1 MDLNKEEK
9 EVLQLIRNDSSQRK
23 YFFQKLADTQQPY
36 KWLESLKEEGY
47 FDAKYNPAPEEVEH
61 QPGFSTI
68 PRWQVLGYLE
78 NIAKRNSEDPKQEIT
93 DFLVDFI
100 DEVIKREEK
109 KKVDNCRTNSTV
121 VQLISYLPQNEIVE
135 KHINFVSTI
144 TETKWKSTLLAVKL
158 KDYLIPRL
166 LSIQAKDLLLKL
178 LQIILNFKDAPKNS
192 HKKYIPMFERFWL
205 KKTLDQHSKSIGQLC
220 GVCATKIGISKIK
233 ELAGKDKNEFSVW
246 RIRCVEDHEQR
257 IINDEYA
264 YLIVDFVRDTL
275 LSAETEAARDLLVEL
290 LIDSPKI
297 LRRIAFHTINRRYNE
312 FGELFWRIET
322 NPLEVTEQKHEIYE
336 LLQNNC
342 KKISETQ
349 IKRLTKWIETKDY
362 YVSDEAV
369 EDGNKEKMIAWR
381 KKEWFFACKKSGNP
395 LIKESFDKYDK
406 FAPGEL
412 KHPGWSIWHES
423 LRGRG
428 KSPIIEEDLLSREN
442 REIVQ
447 YINDCDLPW
456 DSWDGPSKEGLVDC
470 LNKCV
475 SKNPD
480 KFCINSEPFLEV
492 ERQFQQAILRGFCNA
507 RREKIEFD
515 VGQSLDFMGHI
526 IKEEK
531 FWKEQYKKK
540 SYNYRSWII
549 SQIAEFVSDIL
560 RDKDLK
566 PEENLL
572 KQIKEILLLL
582 IEKTKSEKPPNNRLI
597 DSYIND
603 SRGKVF
609 ESLIEYALQYARRFE
624 KNETV
629 RWEEEVKN
637 VFEKGLKERND
648 WCLYVTFGRYLPW
661 FMRLDKNWT
670 EQNIENLFPKSNCDM
685 WKASFVGYL
694 NIHTL
699 YTGLYELLKKHG
711 NYDIAIKTDMGDEW
725 TNNYLVQSISLAY
738 MLNLE
743 DLQETSLMIHLISRE
758 DISQLREIINYIWTL
773 RDDEH
778 IDDKSNNVKNLWR
791 VLFGV
796 LKIHTT
802 DGNYQQMI
810 INIGEWLGLIDYI
823 DKEIEEWVKFT
834 IDHVNEAWELSF
846 FVEHLLNHVE
856 NEPERVANIY
866 VYLLNRQKYPDFP
879 EDKIIE
885 LVENLY
891 LKKIKQKPGIICTK
905 YLNAGFK
912 FLRPTFQKYQQ

>member
-1 MDLNKEEK
+1 MRLNKEEK
-9 EVLQLIRNDSSQRK
+9 EVLQLIINEPSRCE
-23 YFFQKLADTQQPY
+23 YFLQKLAEAQEPY
-36 KWLESLKEEGY
+36 KWLEPLRNEGY
-47 FDAKYNPAPEEVEH
+47 FEAEKNPPPEEVEH

-100 DEVIKREEK
+100 DEIIKREKK

-144 TETKWKSTLLAVKL
+144 TETKWKSTLVVVKL

-166 LSIQAKDLLLKL
+166 LSIQAKDLLLTL

-192 HKKYIPMFERFWL
+192 HKKYIPMFERYWL
-205 KKTLDQHSKSIGQLC
+205 KKTLDQHSKAIGQLC
-220 GVCATKIGISKIK
+220 GVSAAKIGIAKIK

-246 RIRCVEDHEQR
+246 RIPCVEDHEQR

-264 YLIVDFVRDTL
+264 YLIVDFVRDIL
-275 LSAETEAARDLLVEL
+275 LSAEMKAVRDLLGGL
-290 LIDSPKI
+290 LIDSHEI
-297 LRRIAFHTINRRYNE
+297 LRRIAFHTINHRYNE
-312 FGELFWRIET
+312 FGELFWEIET
-322 NPLEVTEQKHEIYE
+322 NPLEMRKQKHETYE
-336 LLQNNC
+336 LLRNNC
-342 KKISETQ
+342 EKFTETQ

-362 YVSDEAV
+362 YVSDEA
-369 EDGNKEKMIAWR
+369 KEAGHKEEVIAFR
-381 KKEWFFACKKSGNP
+381 KKEWFFACKESGNP

-406 FAPGEL
+406 VAPSEL

-423 LRGRG
+423 LRGG
-428 KSPIIEEDLLSREN
+428 DKSPISEEDLLSREN
-442 REIVQ
+442 REIVH

-480 KFCINSEPFLEV
+480 KFCVNSEPFLEV

-507 RREKIEFD
+507 RREKIELN
-515 VGQSLDFMGHI
+515 VEQVLGFMRQI
-526 IKEEK
+526 IDEKK
-531 FWKEQYKKK
+531 FWAEQYKKEG
-540 SYNYRSWII
+540 YNYRRWMI
-549 SQIAEFVSDIL
+549 SQIAEFVSDVL
-560 RDKDLK
+560 RDEDHK

-582 IEKTKSEKPPNNRLI
+582 VEKTKSEKPGNRRLI

-603 SRGKVF
+603 SKGKVF
-609 ESLIEYALQYARRFE
+609 EALIDYALQYARRF
-624 KNETV
+624 KKDKIV
-629 RWEEEVKN
+629 RWEEDVKG
-637 VFEKGLKERND
+637 VFGKGLGKVDD
-648 WCLYVTFGRYLPW
+648 WCLYVTYGRYLPW

-670 EQNIENLFPKSNCDM
+670 EQNIENLFPKSNFDM

-694 NIHTL
+694 NVHTL
-699 YTGLYELLKKHG
+699 YTDLYELLKKNG
-711 NYDIAIKTDMGDEW
+711 NYDIAIKTNMGDEW

-738 MLNLE
+738 MLELE

-778 IDDKSNNVKNLWR
+778 IDDKSNKVKNLWR

-796 LKIHTT
+796 LKKHTT
-802 DGNYQQMI
+802 DSNYQQVI
-810 INIGEWLGLIDYI
+810 INIGEWLGLVDEIDE
-823 DKEIEEWVKFT
+823 EIEKWVKFC
-834 IDHVNEAWELSF
+834 IDHVNEVWELSF
-846 FVEHLLNHVE
+846 FVENLLNHVK

-866 VYLLNRQKYPDFP
+866 VYLLDQQKYPDYP

-885 LVENLY
+885 LVESLY
-891 LKKIKQKPGIICTK
+891 LKKIKQEADRICNK
-905 YLNAGFK
+905 YLSANRK
-912 FLRPTFQKYQQ
+912 ILIPVFQKYQQ

>member
-1 MDLNKEEK
+1 MNLNKQEQ
-9 EVLQLIRNDSSQRK
+9 EVLQLIINDRSQCE
-23 YFFQKLADTQQPY
+23 YFFQKLSEAQELY
-36 KWLESLKEEGY
+36 RWLEPLRNEGY
-47 FDAKYNPAPEEVEH
+47 FKAENNPVPIEVKN
-61 QPGFSTI
+61 QPGFFTI
-68 PRWQVLGYLE
+68 PRWPVLGYLK
-78 NIAKRNSEDPKQEIT
+78 NLAKKNSEEPRQEVT
-93 DFLVDFI
+93 KFLIEFI
-100 DEVIKREEK
+100 DSIIENETKG
-109 KKVDNCRTNSTV
+109 KVDNFRTNETIIE
-121 VQLISYLPQNEIVE
+121 LISYLPKSEIKE

-144 TETKWKSTLLAVKL
+144 TETKWNSTLVAVKL

-166 LSIQAKDLLLKL
+166 LSIQAKDLLLTL

-192 HKKYIPMFERFWL
+192 HKKYIPMFERYWL
-205 KKTLDQHSKSIGQLC
+205 KKTLDQHSKAIGQLC
-220 GVCATKIGISKIK
+220 GVSAAKIGIAKIK

-246 RIRCVEDHEQR
+246 RILCVEDHEQR

-264 YLIVDFVRDTL
+264 YLIVDFVRDIL
-275 LSAETEAARDLLVEL
+275 LSAETEAARDLLGEL
-290 LIDSPKI
+290 LIDSPEI
-297 LRRIAFHTINRRYNE
+297 LRRIALHTINRRYDE

-322 NPLEVTEQKHEIYE
+322 NPLEIREQKHEVYD
-336 LLQNNC
+336 LLRNNC
-342 KKISETQ
+342 KKFSETQ

-362 YVSDEAV
+362 YVSEEAK
-369 EDGNKEKMIAWR
+369 EDGIEEKVIAWR
-381 KKEWFFACKKSGNP
+381 KKEWLSACKENDSP
-395 LIKESFDKYDK
+395 LIKELIDKYDK
-406 FAPGEL
+406 IAPGEL

-423 LRGRG
+423 LRGG
-428 KSPIIEEDLLSREN
+428 DKSPISEEDLLSREN

-480 KFCINSEPFLEV
+480 KFCVNSEPFLAV
-492 ERQFQQAILRGFCNA
+492 ARQYQQAILRGFCNA

-515 VGQSLDFMGHI
+515 VGQALGFMEHI

-540 SYNYRSWII
+540 SYNYRRWII
-549 SQIAEFVSDIL
+549 SQIAEFVSDVL
-560 RDKDLK
+560 RDKDRK
-566 PEENLL
+566 PEVNLL

-582 IEKTKSEKPPNNRLI
+582 IEKTKSEKPSNNRLI

-603 SRGKVF
+603 SKGKVF
-609 ESLIEYALQYARRFE
+609 EALIDYALQYARRFKKDE
-624 KNETV
+624 IV
-629 RWEEEVKN
+629 RWEEDIKG
-637 VFEKGLKERND
+637 VFEKGLGKVDD
-648 WCLYVTFGRYLPW
+648 WCLYVTYGRYLPW

-670 EQNIENLFPKSNCDM
+670 EQNIENLLPKSNFDM

-699 YTGLYELLKKHG
+699 YTDLYELLKKNG
-711 NYDIAIKTDMGDEW
+711 NYDIAIKTDLGDEW

-738 MLNLE
+738 MLELE

-778 IDDKSNNVKNLWR
+778 IDGKSNKVKNLWR

-796 LKIHTT
+796 LKRHTT
-802 DGNYQQMI
+802 DSNYQQMI

-823 DKEIEEWVKFT
+823 DKEVEEWVKFT

-846 FVEHLLNHVE
+846 FVENLLNHVK

-866 VYLLNRQKYPDFP
+866 VHLLDQQKYPDFP

-885 LVENLY
+885 LVESLY
-891 LKKIKQKPGIICTK
+891 LKKIRQKADRICNK
-905 YLNAGFK
+905 YLSANRK
-912 FLRPTFQKYQQ
+912 ILIPVFQKYQQ